1 MLKIKE
7 GQRLAFYSSRAD
19 RRFWDRHWRSM
30 ITASSYR
37 SAREGRLGWFEEPFT
52 RCLPASGKILEAGCG
67 MGQYVMALRTRGYDA
82 EGVEWSKETVTRVK
96 KLFPALPIRVGD
108 VRHLRVKDG
117 AYHGYISLGV
127 IEHRRQGP
135 DPYLKEAWRVL
146 TDGGIAMFSVPHFN
160 ALRRLK
166 ASLGFYRSQPGNEQF
181 YQYAFSE
188 RELHALLKKHGFRIV
203 DHWRYDGF
211 KGLKEEIPLFR
222 HLARRL
228 IASRIPSASL
238 VENSV
243 SQKATSRVE
252 HRPLALRYLDRIFG
266 HMTMVVGQK
275 RTNERLPRYTK
286 TPVDS

>member
-19 RRFWDRHWRSM
+19 RRFWDRHWRSI

-37 SAREGRLGWFEEPFT
+37 SAREGLLGWFEEPFT
-52 RCLPASGKILEAGCG
+52 RYLPVSGKILEAGCG
-67 MGQYVMALRTRGYDA
+67 MGQYVMALRARGYDT

-96 KLFPALPIRVGD
+96 ELFPALPIRVGD
-108 VRHLRVKDG
+108 VRHLRVKEG
-117 AYHGYISLGV
+117 TYHGYISLGV

-135 DPYLKEAWRVL
+135 DPYLKEAWRL
-146 TDGGIAMFSVPHFN
+146 LIPGGIAMFSVPHFN
-160 ALRRLK
+160 VLRRLK
-166 ASLGFYRSQPGNEQF
+166 ASLGFYRDHRGNEQF

-188 RELHALLKKHGFRIV
+188 RELDVLLKKHGFRIA

-222 HLARRL
+222 NLSRRL
-228 IASRIPSASL
+228 ITPRIHSAPI
-238 VENSV
+238 VEDSV
-243 SQKATSRVE
+243 SQKATSRAE
-252 HRPLALRYLDRIFG
+252 HRPLVLRFLDQTFG
-266 HMTMVVGQK
+266 HMTMVIGQK
-275 RTNERLPRYTK
+275 RTNGRLPRYTK